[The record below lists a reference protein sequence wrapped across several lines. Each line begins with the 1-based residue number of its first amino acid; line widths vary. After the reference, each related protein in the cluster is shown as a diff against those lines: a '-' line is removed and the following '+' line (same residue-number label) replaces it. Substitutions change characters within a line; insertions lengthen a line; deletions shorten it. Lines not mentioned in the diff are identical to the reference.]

1 MRGVLSYND
10 GPVRRAVTIATILAF
25 VPAFVR
31 APLDHVHGYGP
42 QDHPHSGFFH
52 SHIAQPTNGAG
63 AELRDYDPDEDA
75 QSLDS
80 FQPVASP
87 TATFT
92 AVLLPVA
99 DLAPPSVEVG
109 HIELTEFC
117 GHDPPA
123 AGPSSPRAPPV

>member
-1 MRGVLSYND
+1 MMA
-10 GPVRRAVTIATILAF
+10 PVRRAITIWTILAF

-31 APLDHVHGYGP
+31 APLDHVHSHGP

-52 SHIAQPTNGAG
+52 SHIAQANNGAG
-63 AELRDYDPDEDA
+63 PELRDYDPDEDA
-75 QSLDS
+75 RSLDW

-87 TATFT
+87 IATFI
-92 AVLLPVA
+92 AVLLPFA
-99 DLAPPSVEVG
+99 DFVPPSVKVE

>member
-1 MRGVLSYND
+1 MM
-10 GPVRRAVTIATILAF
+10 GPVRKVITIATILAF

-31 APLDHVHGYGP
+31 APLDHVHDHGP
-42 QDHPHSGFFH
+42 QDHPHGGFFH
-52 SHIAQPTNGAG
+52 SHFAQATNGAG
-63 AELRDYDPDEDA
+63 PELRDYDPDEDA
-75 QSLDS
+75 RSLDS
-80 FQPVASP
+80 FQPVAAP

-92 AVLLPVA
+92 AVLLPIA
-99 DLAPPSVEVG
+99 DLAPPSVEAE